1 MAIAVPLR
9 KLPVYFVNNPMTA
22 ITFVLADGTH
32 ASFDAQSGDT
42 LLDVALDNK
51 IPGIVGQC
59 GGGCTCCTCHVWID
73 SRWKEALPPV
83 HRDEED
89 MLLYAW
95 ARDERSRLACQIL
108 LTTSLAGIV
117 VEVPEQQ
124 S

>member
-1 MAIAVPLR
+1 
-9 KLPVYFVNNPMTA
+9 MTA

-73 SRWKEALPPV
+73 SRWKEALPPA

-89 MLLYAW
+89 MLVYAW
-95 ARDERSRLACQIL
+95 ARDERSRLACQISVSA
-108 LTTSLAGIV
+108 SLAGIV

-124 S
+124 A